1 MNKKSGFM
9 SLVIAGLGCL
19 APMPSYAASGT
30 VDLVISTTTRAY
42 VVEMGESTVTA
53 SEGSGKLT
61 LVNSTGNSFPEG
73 ANATVKIIGFSKT
86 QPSGL
91 ELEADGVATFN
102 EEDTLLLLFQ
112 RRAEDLGTSGEGNL
126 ELAGGTGRY
135 AGVGG
140 QCRYKTDP
148 QSDEANVTI
157 AKCEWVYS
165 FPYR

>member
-1 MNKKSGFM
+1 MNKKS
-9 SLVIAGLGCL
+9 SLVGVIAAGLFCL
-19 APMPSYAASGT
+19 AIVPSHAASGT
-30 VDLVISTTTRAY
+30 VDLVISTTSRAY
-42 VVEMGESTVTA
+42 VVQMGESTVTA

-61 LVNSTGNSFPEG
+61 FVNSTGSSFPEG
-73 ANATVKIIGFSKT
+73 ANATVKIVGFSKT

-140 QCRYKTDP
+140 QCRYKTDQ
-148 QSDEANVTI
+148 QSDEASVTI
-157 AKCEWVYS
+157 AKCQWAYS

>member
-1 MNKKSGFM
+1 MNKKSSFVG
-9 SLVIAGLGCL
+9 VIAAALFCL
-19 APMPSYAASGT
+19 ATVPSHAASGT
-30 VDLVISTTTRAY
+30 VDLVISTTSRAY
-42 VVEMGESTVTA
+42 VVQMGESTVTA
-53 SEGSGKLT
+53 TEGSGKLT
-61 LVNSTGNSFPEG
+61 FVNSTGNSFPEG
-73 ANATVKIIGFSKT
+73 ANATVRIVGFSKT

-140 QCRYKTDP
+140 QCRYKTDS
-148 QSDEANVTI
+148 QSDEASIMT
-157 AKCEWVYS
+157 AKCQWVYS